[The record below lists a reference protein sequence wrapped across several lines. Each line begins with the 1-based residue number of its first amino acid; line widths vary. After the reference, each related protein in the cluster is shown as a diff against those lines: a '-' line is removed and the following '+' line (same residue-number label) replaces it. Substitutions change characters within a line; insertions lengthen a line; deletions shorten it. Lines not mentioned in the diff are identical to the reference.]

1 MLQHDIELAIANAI
15 NGASGTYHAP
25 TFGSES
31 KPYFSGNY
39 YSYYSYLYNIYY
51 NSTQNWSGNNGIV
64 MNGNPMGNSESRD
77 NLAGGSG
84 NDVLYSNYG
93 NYLDAQGGAGND
105 LIIGKDKLDANGDV
119 GNDFIV
125 AGVGINTNSNGNY
138 LTAWQ
143 KLFANASSMS
153 EEALHN
159 CFTYTDSDNRL
170 WGGSG
175 SDTILAPGNGN
186 NVIYGDS
193 TSEDSTDGNDMI
205 IVGNGDNSL
214 YGGGGDDSIMAGDGN
229 NYIKGGSGN
238 DIIIAGSGNDTIYG
252 DDGNDQIQVFG
263 GVNQIYGGAGDDTI
277 YVNSVNNRVDG
288 GDGFDVV
295 SFAAMD
301 AGVTLSSAFWST
313 HTNVEGVIGTA
324 FNDQIT
330 GTAGN
335 DYIWGGA
342 GNDQLHGG
350 AGNDVLQGGEGADDL
365 YGDAG
370 NDALYGGVGDDY
382 YFFEGQFGVDSV
394 YEYAGEGTDDR
405 VVFNDLTINDMVYGR
420 MGNDLMF
427 GDASQTNMV
436 AVKDWFLNFGVD
448 SFWFTT
454 GTADQYNYITAQAVA
469 DAFGVTIPTGTTASD
484 ASFVADNAVLGAPDY
499 VSGETLAASAVEVIG
514 VDLTPEAM
522 HALC

>member
-15 NGASGTYHAP
+15 NGAGGTYLAP
-25 TFGSES
+25 TFATEN
-31 KPYFSGNY
+31 KPYISGNY
-39 YSYYSYLYNIYY
+39 YSIWSHVTAGYDV
-51 NSTQNWSGNNGIV
+51 STQNWNGNNSVV
-64 MNGNPMGNSESRD
+64 MLGDETVGNTGRND
-77 NLAGGSG
+77 LAGGNGS
-84 NDVLYSNYG
+84 DVLYSG
-93 NYLDAQGGAGND
+93 KFGYLSASGGAGND
-105 LIIGKDKLDANGDV
+105 IIIGRNNLDATGDE

-125 AGVGINTNSNGNY
+125 AGVGINASYSGNY

-143 KLFANASSMS
+143 KLFANANSMS
-153 EEALHN
+153 EAALHN
-159 CFTYTDSDNRL
+159 YFTYADSDNRL
-170 WGGSG
+170 YGGSG
-175 SDTILAPGNGN
+175 SDTLLAPGNGN
-186 NVIYGDS
+186 NKIYGDDE
-193 TSEDSTDGNDMI
+193 SEASTDGNDMI

-238 DIIIAGSGNDTIYG
+238 DIIIAGRGNDTIYG
-252 DDGNDQIQVFG
+252 DAGNDQIQVFG
-263 GVNQIYGGAGDDTI
+263 GINKIYGGDGDDTI

-295 SFAAMD
+295 SLAAMD
-301 AGVTLSSAFWST
+301 AGVTLSSSFWST

-382 YFFEGQFGVDSV
+382 YFFEGQFGLDSV
-394 YEYAGEGTDDR
+394 YENAGEGTDDR
-405 VVFNDLTINDMVYGR
+405 VVFNDLTINNVVYGR

-436 AVKDWFLNFGVD
+436 AIKDWFLNFGVD

-469 DAFGVTIPTGTTASD
+469 DAFGVTIPTGAAASD
-484 ASFVADNAVLGAPDY
+484 ASLGADNATFDAPNY
-499 VSGETLAASAVEVIG
+499 VSGETLAPESVELSG
-514 VDLTPEAM
+514 VDMTPEAM